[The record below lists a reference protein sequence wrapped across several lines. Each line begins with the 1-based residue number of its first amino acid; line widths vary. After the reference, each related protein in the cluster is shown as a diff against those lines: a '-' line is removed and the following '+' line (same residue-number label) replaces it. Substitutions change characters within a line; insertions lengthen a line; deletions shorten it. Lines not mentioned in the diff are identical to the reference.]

1 MKTVNTVIHQLTD
14 PTILL
19 HEVRETLRTLDPD
32 YTEEEKQFLQ
42 AAAKLER
49 EIGPR
54 AKEYLAALEQ
64 EFTSDIIFVGW
75 QGFMLNLNCFTNPV
89 NKLLLRE
96 DFEDLHLEHR
106 MPTLPLAQSARCTI
120 DAFLGTLPPEKHHL
134 VSGITSY
141 YSYLQTTAYKLA
153 HYFGFRLADQ
163 FLPFVVP
170 GYISDPL
177 LTDQYAWDLQ
187 QFFHSTIPIDYIQ
200 Q

>member
-1 MKTVNTVIHQLTD
+1 MKTVDTVIHQLTD
-14 PTILL
+14 PAILL

-32 YTEEEKQFLQ
+32 YPEEEKQFLQ
-42 AAAKLER
+42 AAAKLEQ
-49 EIGPR
+49 EVGLS
-54 AKEYLAALEQ
+54 AKEYLVALEQ

-75 QGFMLNLNCFTNPV
+75 QGFKLNLDCFTNPV

-106 MPTLPLAQSARCTI
+106 MPTLPMAQSARRTI

-163 FLPFVVP
+163 FFNYVIP
-170 GYISDPL
+170 GYTSDSL
-177 LTDQYAWDLQ
+177 LTDQYVWEMRSFLKTDAAR
-187 QFFHSTIPIDYIQ
+187 IME
-200 Q
+200 

>member
-1 MKTVNTVIHQLTD
+1 MKTVDTVIHQLTD

-19 HEVRETLRTLDPD
+19 CEVRETLRTLDPD
-32 YTEEEKQFLQ
+32 YPEEEKQFLQ
-42 AAAKLER
+42 AAAKLEQ
-49 EIGPR
+49 EVGLS

-75 QGFMLNLNCFTNPV
+75 QGFKLNMDCFTNPV

-106 MPTLPLAQSARCTI
+106 MPTLPVAQSARRTI
-120 DAFLGTLPPEKHHL
+120 NTFLDALPPEKHHL
-134 VSGITSY
+134 TSGITSY

-177 LTDQYAWDLQ
+177 LTDQYTQELQNFLKTDL
-187 QFFHSTIPIDYIQ
+187 SVLVA
-200 Q
+200 

>member
-1 MKTVNTVIHQLTD
+1 MKTVDTVIHQLTD

-19 HEVRETLRTLDPD
+19 CEVRETLHTLDPD
-32 YTEEEKQFLQ
+32 YPEEEKQFLQ
-42 AAAKLER
+42 AATELER

-64 EFTSDIIFVGW
+64 EFASDIIFVGW

-106 MPTLPLAQSARCTI
+106 MPTLPMAQSARRTI
-120 DAFLGTLPPEKHHL
+120 NAFLDTVPPKKHHL
-134 VSGITSY
+134 TSGITSY
-141 YSYLQTTAYKLA
+141 YSYLQTIAYKLA

-177 LTDQYAWDLQ
+177 LTDQYIRELQCFLSTDL
-187 QFFHSTIPIDYIQ
+187 SCM
-200 Q
+200 

>member
-1 MKTVNTVIHQLTD
+1 MKTVDTVIRHLTD
-14 PTILL
+14 PAILL

-32 YTEEEKQFLQ
+32 YLEEEKQFLQ
-42 AAAKLER
+42 ATAELER

-75 QGFMLNLNCFTNPV
+75 HGFKLNLDCFTNPV

-106 MPTLPLAQSARCTI
+106 MPTLPMAQSARRTI

-153 HYFGFRLADQ
+153 HYFGFILADH
-163 FLPFVVP
+163 FLPFIVA
-170 GYISDPL
+170 GYVGDPVL
-177 LTDQYAWDLQ
+177 MDQYACELRNY
-187 QFFHSTIPIDYIQ
+187 FKINVATLME
-200 Q
+200 

>member
-1 MKTVNTVIHQLTD
+1 MKTVDTVIRHLTD
-14 PTILL
+14 PAILL

-32 YTEEEKQFLQ
+32 YPEEEKQFLQ
-42 AAAKLER
+42 ATAELER

-75 QGFMLNLNCFTNPV
+75 QGFKLNMDCFTNPV
-89 NKLLLRE
+89 NMLLLRE

-106 MPTLPLAQSARCTI
+106 MPTLPMAQSARRTI
-120 DAFLGTLPPEKHHL
+120 NTFLDTLPLEKHHL
-134 VSGITSY
+134 ISGITSY

-163 FLPFVVP
+163 FLPFLVP
-170 GYISDPL
+170 GYIRDPL
-177 LTDQYAWDLQ
+177 LTDQYTRELQCFLSTDL
-187 QFFHSTIPIDYIQ
+187 SGM
-200 Q
+200 

>member
-1 MKTVNTVIHQLTD
+1 MKTVDTIIHQLTD

-19 HEVRETLRTLDPD
+19 REIRETLRTLDPD
-32 YTEEEKQFLQ
+32 YPEEEKQFLQ
-42 AAAKLER
+42 AAAELEQ

-75 QGFMLNLNCFTNPV
+75 QGFKLNLDCFINPV

-106 MPTLPLAQSARCTI
+106 MPTLPMARSARRTI
-120 DAFLGTLPPEKHHL
+120 NTFLDTLPPEKHHL
-134 VSGITSY
+134 ISGITSY

-153 HYFGFRLADQ
+153 HYFGFCLANQ

-177 LTDQYAWDLQ
+177 LTDQYIRELQCFLSTDL
-187 QFFHSTIPIDYIQ
+187 SCM
-200 Q
+200 